1 MKRFHILL
9 WKDFFTLN
17 TLAHLVFKIVS
28 RNTVCRH
35 VHNVVIWPLTFCVSR
50 CVQRAVTQV
59 PHWAA
64 SSKTVPTST
73 TTGVLWSQ
81 VSAALCPPSPHIT
94 SEQSAPTYPYACLQV
109 QCAQLTDFFFF
120 FLEVALC
127 SIFVSTRLQLKY
139 KLVLLS
145 CLHRQM
151 LLYGF
156 KVDLKLMLTHA
167 KLIWTV
173 S

>member
-94 SEQSAPTYPYACLQV
+94 GEQSAPTYPYACLQV

-120 FLEVALC
+120 
-127 SIFVSTRLQLKY
+127 S
-139 KLVLLS
+139 
-145 CLHRQM
+145 
-151 LLYGF
+151 
-156 KVDLKLMLTHA
+156 LKLHCVAFLFLPNCNSNTSLFCCHVYIDRCYCMAL
-167 KLIWTV
+167 K
-173 S
+173 